1 MMQRKGVSL
10 PESFRCA
17 MRGIKETIA
26 EERNM
31 RIHISVAAPVFYFAY
46 HLQLSVAEWCFLVF
60 AVGIVLAGEVFNTAV
75 EQTIDAK
82 FDEYREAARK
92 AKDAAAGSELI
103 FAITAAAIGLLIFA
117 REGRIG
123 RLIKLCTESKL
134 RCAALII
141 YAVIAVWFIV
151 SSKKTKEK
159 RNEK

>member
-1 MMQRKGVSL
+1 MRKKGLTL

-31 RIHISVAAPVFYFAY
+31 RIHISVAAVVFYFAY
-46 HLQLSVAEWCFLVF
+46 HLQMSAAEWCFLVF

-103 FAITAAAIGLLIFA
+103 FAITAAAIGLLIFV
-117 REGRIG
+117 RDGRIG
-123 RLIKLCTESKL
+123 QMIRLCAESKL
-134 RCAALII
+134 RCAALVI
-141 YAVIAVWFIV
+141 YAVIAIWFIFP
-151 SSKKTKEK
+151 SKKTKEK